1 MAKIPMTFA
10 CGLYDRMLA
19 LYTGEVQAEGIDLAF
34 LAIDDP
40 RQIFDRMGK
49 NLDFD
54 ACEMSSSEVI
64 SRYAAGRREMVA
76 LPVFPS
82 RVFRHGFITVNRKAV
97 RTPKELAGKRIGVPL
112 YTQTAALFIRGL
124 LQDEYDVDLS
134 GVHWVQGATNSA
146 ESHGNPSAPPLLK
159 PVSIE
164 QNTSGRSLSELLET
178 GEIQAILGSG
188 LPVALRTNPD
198 VQRLFPDFHVRELDY
213 YRRTRIFPIMH
224 LVAIRRDLY
233 EKHPFVATSLY
244 KAMTEAKDIAL
255 AKMRDLG
262 ALRYMLPGMPAE
274 LDEIDATF
282 GGDPWPYGVEAN
294 RPTLEALVRYMA
306 EQSLIK
312 APIPVDELFV
322 PVYRAIAQRTHC
334 RCRST
339 LRVGWDRKTNPR
351 GDRCRVETKETILRP
366 GRRNANICA
375 GHLRHPGTDIV
386 AQSLVRSQTPFV
398 CSIARGGIFVT
409 RRMPQHARSARSEPV
424 GRPRLCELVHRDILA
439 GNL

>member
-1 MAKIPMTFA
+1 
-10 CGLYDRMLA
+10 
-19 LYTGEVQAEGIDLAF
+19 
-34 LAIDDP
+34 
-40 RQIFDRMGK
+40 
-49 NLDFD
+49 
-54 ACEMSSSEVI
+54 
-64 SRYAAGRREMVA
+64 MVA

-97 RTPKELAGKRIGVPL
+97 RTPKDLEGKRIGVPL

-124 LQDEYDVDLS
+124 LQDEYGVDLS

-198 VQRLFPDFHVRELDY
+198 VQRLFPDFHARELDY

-224 LVAIRRDLY
+224 LVAIRRDVY

-322 PVYRAIAQRTHC
+322 PVFGQ
-334 RCRST
+334 
-339 LRVGWDRKTNPR
+339 
-351 GDRCRVETKETILRP
+351 
-366 GRRNANICA
+366 
-375 GHLRHPGTDIV
+375 
-386 AQSLVRSQTPFV
+386 
-398 CSIARGGIFVT
+398 
-409 RRMPQHARSARSEPV
+409 
-424 GRPRLCELVHRDILA
+424 
-439 GNL
+439 

>member
-64 SRYAAGRREMVA
+64 SRHAAGRREMVA

-134 GVHWVQGATNSA
+134 GVHWVQGATNST
-146 ESHGNPSAPPLLK
+146 ESYGNPSAPPLL
-159 PVSIE
+159 
-164 QNTSGRSLSELLET
+164 SELLEV

-198 VQRLFPDFHVRELDY
+198 VQRLFPDFHAIELDY

-312 APIPVDELFV
+312 APISVDELFV
-322 PVYRAIAQRTHC
+322 PVYGQ
-334 RCRST
+334 
-339 LRVGWDRKTNPR
+339 
-351 GDRCRVETKETILRP
+351 
-366 GRRNANICA
+366 
-375 GHLRHPGTDIV
+375 
-386 AQSLVRSQTPFV
+386 
-398 CSIARGGIFVT
+398 
-409 RRMPQHARSARSEPV
+409 
-424 GRPRLCELVHRDILA
+424 
-439 GNL
+439 